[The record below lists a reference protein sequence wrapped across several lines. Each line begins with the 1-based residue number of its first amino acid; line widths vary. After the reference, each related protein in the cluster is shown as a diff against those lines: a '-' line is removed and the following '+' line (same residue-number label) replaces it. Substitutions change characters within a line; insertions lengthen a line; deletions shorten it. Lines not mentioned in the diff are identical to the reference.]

1 MRPFRDTE
9 SMSAAAA
16 PMRFLVAFVVFG
28 LLAVGGCD
36 LDLENPNAPTEEE
49 VLSSADGIIA
59 LAVGMQDQY
68 ASAVD
73 DYIMPSSLGTD
84 EWGTDTRSLLS
95 YRTLFNDP
103 AGLDASYDVVETP
116 FAVTYSVV
124 KSADNLI
131 ENAPNVGL
139 STGTETGI
147 VVLARLFKA
156 MALGMAIQIFEEIPL
171 DVSQPGPLPESREA
185 VLTEVLDLLETAR
198 SDLGGVT
205 DDDLAGFRSRVLGS
219 GFDLRNT
226 VNAMLARFYLMAGE
240 YQDAIDAADRVDLT
254 VLSTFTYASPDLN
267 PIRNLSLNLIYV
279 APLASFG
286 EGAEAGDLRPAYWVD
301 TAADPYPGNPAD
313 TLLLPLNKYT
323 NNSDPYPVYLPDEM
337 KLIKAE
343 AYTRL
348 SQFGLAA
355 GLVNEVHTQAS
366 SALDEPVAGLPEIP
380 ADQLDSEAELLA
392 QIAYERRYE
401 LYMQGLRWEDT
412 RRLGTAITVT
422 PVHDWLP
429 LPRQECL
436 SNPANP
442 CG

>member
-1 MRPFRDTE
+1 MRL
-9 SMSAAAA
+9 
-16 PMRFLVAFVVFG
+16 LVAFVVFG

-49 VLSSADGIIA
+49 VLSEADGIIA

-73 DYIMPSSLGTD
+73 DYVMPSSLGTD

-95 YRTLFNDP
+95 YRTLFNEP
-103 AGLDASYDVVETP
+103 EGLDASYGVVETP

-124 KSADNLI
+124 KSANNLI
-131 ENAPNVGL
+131 ENAPLVGL
-139 STGTETGI
+139 GTGTETGI
-147 VVLARLFKA
+147 VALARLFKA
-156 MALGMAIQIFEEIPL
+156 MALGMAIQIFEEIPI
-171 DVSQPGPLPESREA
+171 DVSVPGPLPESRDA

-198 SDLGGVT
+198 SDLEGVS
-205 DDDLAGFRSRVLGS
+205 DDDLSAFRSRVLGS
-219 GFDLRNT
+219 GFDIRNT
-226 VNAMLARFYLMAGE
+226 VDAMLARFYLMAGE

-254 VLSTFTYASPDLN
+254 VLSTYTYSSPDVN
-267 PIRNLSLNLIYV
+267 PIRNLSFNLIYV
-279 APLASFG
+279 APLASFS
-286 EGAEAGDLRPAYWVD
+286 EGAEVGDLRPGYWVNL
-301 TAADPYPGNPAD
+301 AAAPYPGNPAD

-355 GLVNEVHTQAS
+355 GLVNEVHTQLS
-366 SALDEPVAGLPEIP
+366 SPLDEPVAGLPEIP

-412 RRLGTAITVT
+412 RRLGTSITVT

-429 LPRQECL
+429 LPRQECI
-436 SNPANP
+436 SNPGDP
-442 CG
+442 CN

>member
-9 SMSAAAA
+9 IKSAALA
-16 PMRFLVAFVVFG
+16 PMRFLVAFGVFG

-49 VLSSADGIIA
+49 VLSAADGIIA

-73 DYIMPSSLGTD
+73 DLILPSSLGTD

-103 AGLDASYDVVETP
+103 AGLDASYLVVENP
-116 FAVTYSVV
+116 FAATYSVV
-124 KSADNLI
+124 KSANNLI

-185 VLTEVLDLLETAR
+185 VMTEVLDLLETAR

-205 DDDLAGFRSRVLGS
+205 DDDLAGFRSRVLGT

-226 VNAMLARFYLMAGE
+226 VDAMLARFYLMVGE
-240 YQDAIDAADRVDLT
+240 YT
-254 VLSTFTYASPDLN
+254 VLSTFTYASPDVN
-267 PIRNLSLNLIYV
+267 PIRNLSFGLIYV
-279 APLASFG
+279 APLASFDD
-286 EGAEAGDLRPAYWVD
+286 GAEPGDLRPGYWVD
-301 TAADPYPGNPAD
+301 LAADPYPGNPAD

-337 KLIKAE
+337 KLVKAE

-355 GLVNEVHTQAS
+355 GLVNEVHTQLS
-366 SALDEPVAGLPEIP
+366 SPLDEPVAGLPEIP

-412 RRLGTAITVT
+412 RRLGTSITVT

-429 LPRQECL
+429 LPRQECI
-436 SNPANP
+436 SNPGAG
-442 CG
+442 C

>member
-9 SMSAAAA
+9 MKTVA
-16 PMRFLVAFVVFG
+16 PVRILVACLAFG
-28 LLAVGGCD
+28 LLAASGCD

-49 VLSSADGIIA
+49 VLSQPDGIIA

-103 AGLDASYDVVETP
+103 EGLDDSYAVVETP
-116 FAVTYSVV
+116 FAATYSVF
-124 KSADNLI
+124 KSANNLI
-131 ENAPNVGL
+131 EHAPNVGL
-139 STGTETGI
+139 GTGTETGI

-171 DVSQPGPLPESREA
+171 DVSQPTILASREA
-185 VLTEVLDLLETAR
+185 VLTEVLGLLEQAR
-198 SDLGGVT
+198 SELQDVT
-205 DDDLAGFRSRVLGS
+205 DDDLAAFRSRVLGS

-226 VNAMLARFYLMAGE
+226 VDAMLARFYLMAGE

-254 VLSTFTYASPDLN
+254 VLSTFTYSSPDVN
-267 PIRNLSLNLIYV
+267 PIRNLSFNLIYV
-279 APLASFG
+279 APLASFP
-286 EGAEAGDLRPAYWVD
+286 EGAEAGDLRPGYWVD
-301 TAADPYPGNPAD
+301 LTADPHPGNPAD

-323 NNSDPYPVYLPDEM
+323 NNQDPYPVYLPDEM

-429 LPRQECL
+429 LPRQETL
-436 SNPANP
+436 PSQ
-442 CG
+442 